1 MSDANLERSIIVMRL
16 RDYVVF
22 EIHVYR
28 TSDVDIDRDVATF
41 VIFINSTKLPFKYKR
56 LKKALKV

>member
-1 MSDANLERSIIVMRL
+1 
-16 RDYVVF
+16 VF

-41 VIFINSTKLPFKYKR
+41 VIFINSKKLPFKYKR